1 MSPHPYAS
9 DPRTRT
15 RSAERNYH
23 ETLVDV
29 AVLWITDCAKNGWTP
44 ADLRHE
50 FSAQIDPLLFHA
62 LSSVTHNVP
71 DELLDHWFTGTR
83 PGSVTSLGVG
93 SLEKMVRQLS
103 MLPPLR
109 DWTVLTNLSSGEQ
122 EAEYLASL
130 SPDQR
135 RAHDRIQALL
145 RKAESTTFEH
155 EADALLEK
163 AETLRQQYRVEVLLS
178 GTYTDP
184 SAQQEVISTRV
195 HLRAPWVR
203 YQLRLLNTVS
213 RAYSCEALLLTESG
227 IATVFGNSEDVA
239 HVLDLFASLNRQRE
253 HFMRTSAGAKTAQ
266 EQGETSRYRRSF
278 MVAYASRIGALLK
291 RAREDVLDNLAGD
304 APMATDTVLPVLR
317 HRAQQSQETLARLFP
332 HTRTMS
338 VSATHHGGYRDG
350 YTAAGRAHLGGDSAG
365 ITGQKM
371 LSTCD
376 NQGSF
381 PA

>member
-9 DPRTRT
+9 NPRTST
-15 RSAERNYH
+15 RSAERTYH
-23 ETLVDV
+23 ETLVDM

-50 FSAQIDPLLFHA
+50 FSVQIDPLLFHA

-71 DELLDHWFTGTR
+71 DRLLDHWFTGTR

-93 SLEKMVRQLS
+93 FLEKIVRQLS
-103 MLPPLR
+103 LLPPLR
-109 DWTVLTNLSSGEQ
+109 DWTVLIDTPSGEQ

-155 EADALLEK
+155 EAAALMEK

-178 GTYTDP
+178 GTDSAP
-184 SAQQEVISTRV
+184 SPRQDVMSIRI
-195 HLRAPWVR
+195 HLQAPWVR

-227 IATVFGNSEDVA
+227 ITTVFGHHEDVA
-239 HVLDLFASLNRQRE
+239 HVRDLFASLNRQRE

-278 MVAYASRIGALLK
+278 MVAYASRIGALLT
-291 RAREDVLDNLAGD
+291 RTREDVLGNLAGD
-304 APMATDTVLPVLR
+304 APLGTDTVLPVLR
-317 HRAQQSQETLARLFP
+317 HRAQQSQETMARLFP
-332 HTRTMS
+332 RTRTMS

-350 YTAAGRAHLGGDSAG
+350 YAAAGRSHLGGDSSG

-376 NQGSF
+376 NQGRF

>member
-1 MSPHPYAS
+1 M
-9 DPRTRT
+9 
-15 RSAERNYH
+15 
-23 ETLVDV
+23 
-29 AVLWITDCAKNGWTP
+29 
-44 ADLRHE
+44 
-50 FSAQIDPLLFHA
+50 
-62 LSSVTHNVP
+62 
-71 DELLDHWFTGTR
+71 
-83 PGSVTSLGVG
+83 
-93 SLEKMVRQLS
+93 
-103 MLPPLR
+103 
-109 DWTVLTNLSSGEQ
+109 
-122 EAEYLASL
+122 
-130 SPDQR
+130 
-135 RAHDRIQALL
+135 
-145 RKAESTTFEH
+145 
-155 EADALLEK
+155 
-163 AETLRQQYRVEVLLS
+163 EVLLS
-178 GTYTDP
+178 GTDSAP
-184 SAQQEVISTRV
+184 SPRQDVMSIRI
-195 HLRAPWVR
+195 HLQAPWVR

>member
-109 DWTVLTNLSSGEQ
+109 DWTVLTDPSSGEQ

-184 SAQQEVISTRV
+184 SARQEVISTRV

-291 RAREDVLDNLAGD
+291 RAREDVLDNLTGD